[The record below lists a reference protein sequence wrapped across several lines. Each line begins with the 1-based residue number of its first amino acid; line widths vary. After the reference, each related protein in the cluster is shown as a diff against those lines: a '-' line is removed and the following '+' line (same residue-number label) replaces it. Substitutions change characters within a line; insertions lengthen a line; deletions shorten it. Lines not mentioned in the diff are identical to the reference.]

1 MRTARWVA
9 AGAAMVLMVGCGV
22 QRASVN
28 GTAPSVA
35 TTGSSSPHTTSK
47 ASQAPSTATTPRSS
61 SPSST
66 APIIV
71 WNRQSPV
78 SAPTTGALADPRVAA
93 ISTVSDWVITD
104 QFRFHG
110 IKIAGAESTV
120 NAAQAAI
127 IVTHHGVVSVHR
139 LPDGTGAAV
148 ITSWNAY
155 NAQGK
160 KIPPSLVYF
169 ATLNGVAGSVQLAR
183 GTMTWAAPHVFPDAA
198 TEHLPSGTWSDGQWY
213 DAQTGMFGPRVVS
226 VVTQGQNVTVIVGR
240 VNNSSDPQTTFTI
253 PGVAG
258 DLQIT
263 GIDSSGTLVTLR
275 GGGLAGSLNLVT
287 GKWQPALDPKS

>member
-1 MRTARWVA
+1 MRTTTWVA
-9 AGAAMVLMVGCGV
+9 VGVAMALMVGCGV
-22 QRASVN
+22 QRASVS
-28 GTAPSVA
+28 GTALNA
-35 TTGSSSPHTTSK
+35 AATGSSSPHTTSK
-47 ASQAPSTATTPRSS
+47 ASQAPSTSTTPRSS
-61 SPSST
+61 SPSSP

-78 SAPTTGALADPRVAA
+78 SPPTTGALADPRVTA
-93 ISTVSDWVITD
+93 ISAVSNWVITD
-104 QFRFHG
+104 QFRFRG

-120 NAAQAAI
+120 KAAQAAI
-127 IVTHHGVVSVHR
+127 IVTHQGVVSVHQ
-139 LPDGTGAAV
+139 LPDGTGAAI

-169 ATLNGVAGSVQLAR
+169 ATLHGVAGSVELAR
-183 GTMTWAAPHVFPDAA
+183 GTITWAAPRPFAGAA
-198 TEHLPSGTWSDGQWY
+198 TEHLPSSAWSDGQWY
-213 DAQTGMFGPRVVS
+213 DVQTGLFGPRVVY
-226 VVTQGQNVTVIVGR
+226 VGTQQHNATVIVGR
-240 VNNSSDPQTTFTI
+240 VNNSSDLQTTFTI

-263 GIDSSGTLVTLR
+263 GIDSSGTMVTLR
-275 GGGLAGSLNLVT
+275 GGGLARSLNLVT